1 MPAFQARNRM
11 PAWRRTAVALTVS
24 LLAVPLAAHA
34 ESFTFKTT
42 GKNIDRVQLPAA
54 TEGGRPA
61 GAGVSAVETDTTYL
75 NGKVLH
81 SSGKCASWILPPGS
95 QFGSNQ
101 VCTYTGANGD
111 AYQVNLTCEAPPQGP
126 NCWGKLV
133 GTGGA
138 FKGRTGAFT
147 LQGGANGSTGAGLW
161 ND

>member
-1 MPAFQARNRM
+1 MPEFRDRSRTSVL
-11 PAWRRTAVALTVS
+11 RRSAVVLIVS
-24 LLAVPLAAHA
+24 LLAAPAAQA

-42 GKNIDRVQLPAA
+42 GKTIDRVQLPAA
-54 TEGGRPA
+54 TQGGRPS
-61 GAGVSAVETDTTYL
+61 GAGVSAVETDTTYPD
-75 NGKVLH
+75 GKVLH
-81 SSGKCASWILPPGS
+81 SSGKCASWILPPDA

-101 VCTYTGANGD
+101 VCTYTGPGGD

-133 GTGGA
+133 GTGGR

-147 LQGGANGSTGAGLW
+147 LQSGQNGSTGAGLW